1 MKMRNYKAHII
12 YMDSQGKTHSQVW
25 SVSFDGQGDATT
37 EFIRKKL
44 RKDDS
49 RLIRVTYL
57 ED

>member
-1 MKMRNYKAHII
+1 MKNYKAHII
-12 YMDSQGKTHSQVW
+12 YMDSQGKTRSQVW

-37 EFIRKKL
+37 EFIKKKL